1 MMLCYSCGKQ
11 KNELQ
16 PQKSNI
22 INGVN
27 LFMCLLCIES
37 KFEPRWVIILGGR
50 QNGPESV
57 RDYIIKHRYVGRPIS
72 AEELIA

>member
-1 MMLCYSCGKQ
+1 MLCFSCGKS
-11 KNELQ
+11 KNELH
-16 PQKSNI
+16 PQKSDI
-22 INGVN
+22 INGVM
-27 LFMCLLCIES
+27 LYMCQVCIDQ

-57 RDYIIKHRYVGRPIS
+57 RDYILKHRYVGKTIS

>member
-1 MMLCYSCGKQ
+1 MLCYSCGKQ

-16 PQKSNI
+16 PKKSVI
-22 INGVN
+22 MEGIQ
-27 LFMCLLCIES
+27 LFMCQTCIDS

-50 QNGPESV
+50 QKGPQVV
-57 RDYIIKHRYVGRPIS
+57 REYIVKRLYIGKTIT

>member
-1 MMLCYSCGKQ
+1 MLCFSCGKQ

-16 PQKSNI
+16 PKKSAI
-22 INGVN
+22 IDGVTI
-27 LFMCLLCIES
+27 FMCQLCVDS

-50 QNGPESV
+50 QNGAESV
-57 RDYIIKHRYVGRPIS
+57 RDYIIKRRYVGKPIS

>member
-1 MMLCYSCGKQ
+1 MLCYCCGKQ

-16 PQKSNI
+16 PKKSAI
-22 INGVN
+22 INGVT
-27 LFMCLLCIES
+27 LLMCQTCVDE

-50 QNGPESV
+50 QNGAESV
-57 RDYIIKHRYVGRPIS
+57 RDYIIKHRYVGRGIS

>member
-1 MMLCYSCGKQ
+1 MLCYSCGKQ

-27 LFMCLLCIES
+27 LFMCSLCIEN
-37 KFEPRWVIILGGR
+37 KFEPRWVIILAGR

-57 RDYIIKHRYVGRPIS
+57 REYIIKHRYVGRIIS
-72 AEELIA
+72 EEELIA

>member
-1 MMLCYSCGKQ
+1 MLCFSCGKQ

-16 PQKSNI
+16 PKKSDI
-22 INGVN
+22 IDGVL
-27 LFMCLLCIES
+27 LFMCQLCIES

-50 QNGPESV
+50 QKGTDSV
-57 RDYIIKHRYVGRPIS
+57 RDYIVKRRYVGRTID